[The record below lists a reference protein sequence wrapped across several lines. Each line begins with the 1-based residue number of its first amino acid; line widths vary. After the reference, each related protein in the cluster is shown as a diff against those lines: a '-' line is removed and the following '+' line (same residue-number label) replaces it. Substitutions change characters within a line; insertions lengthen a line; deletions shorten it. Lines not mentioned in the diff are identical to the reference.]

1 MFWTYM
7 FACFGYKQQIA
18 DLEAQ
23 VQLNNAQ
30 LAVQQQAIEVLQER
44 ISTGTVPIDRAR
56 EDAAAVLIQ
65 EATQQLSDLAVDP
78 SKVAEVQA
86 LFKQLE
92 IKKGDPLFVNG
103 SIQTS
108 YEDKEGNKKTTFSI
122 ILNDFTLLRSKVDTK
137 VA

>member
-1 MFWTYM
+1 MTLGYSSCDLIGRLAQDPQF
-7 FACFGYKQQIA
+7 FNLDSDKACVTFS
-18 DLEAQ
+18 
-23 VQLNNAQ
+23 
-30 LAVQQQAIEVLQER
+30 LAVNNKR
-44 ISTGTVPIDRAR
+44 KDRDDVSYINVVGFR
-56 EDAAAVLIQ
+56 KLV
-65 EATQQLSDLAVDP
+65 T
-78 SKVAEVQA
+78 

-103 SIQTS
+103 SVQTS